1 MVDDPFWG
9 NLFHRRRRGEDQ
21 LYDILSEIPIFRD
34 LSRRDFA
41 RLEGIL
47 HRRSYAP
54 GEAIVTEGDMGVGM
68 YVILSG
74 EVTIVQQGEGESVI

>member
-41 RLEGIL
+41 RLEGSFTAGVTL
-47 HRRSYAP
+47 PARRS
-54 GEAIVTEGDMGVGM
+54 
-68 YVILSG
+68 
-74 EVTIVQQGEGESVI
+74 